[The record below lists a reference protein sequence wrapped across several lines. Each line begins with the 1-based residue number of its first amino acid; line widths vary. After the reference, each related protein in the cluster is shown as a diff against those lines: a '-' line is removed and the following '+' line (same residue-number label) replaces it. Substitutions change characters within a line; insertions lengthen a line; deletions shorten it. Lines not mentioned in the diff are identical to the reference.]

1 MQENLIF
8 AFAPKNSYTNYR
20 SILTKQSSSVY
31 NKLCMKIFAD
41 VLQKYSSKSGGE
53 SYETREKTAWQIK
66 DACRLL

>member
-1 MQENLIF
+1 
-8 AFAPKNSYTNYR
+8 
-20 SILTKQSSSVY
+20 
-31 NKLCMKIFAD
+31 MKIFAD